1 MNVAIVQAIFTA
13 GYKAVLHIHAV
24 VEECE
29 IVELLQQIDPKTKK
43 PMKRKVLFVKNGA
56 IVVCRVQVGFV
67 ALLVINFIQ
76 HFLFENFE
84 TIINVENKSQIEIWQ
99 TSSTSLCKFHKC

>member
-1 MNVAIVQAIFTA
+1 M
-13 GYKAVLHIHAV
+13 HIHAV

-56 IVVCRVQVGFV
+56 FVVCRVQVGFV
-67 ALLVINFIQ
+67 ALLVVVINFIQ

-99 TSSTSLCKFHKC
+99 PSSTSLCKFHKF